1 MGRQLLISNLICLI
15 LSMSVVLSAAA
26 TDMKAIPLPEPKLD
40 QTKSLALVLKERK
53 TTRQYATTALSEQTL
68 SNLLW
73 AGFGINRPDSGRR
86 TAPSARNWQ
95 EIDIYVATE
104 TGIYVYD
111 AKANA
116 LVPLAMGDHRSLTYT
131 QAPFKDAPVQ
141 LVYIA
146 DLEKMGEEDE
156 RKTLLAAMDTG
167 FVAQNVYLYCASA
180 GLNTGFRVSINREK
194 LAEVL
199 KLRPTQ
205 KILGA
210 QSIGRPKGR

>member
-1 MGRQLLISNLICLI
+1 MRMRTVSSNLTCLISS
-15 LSMSVVLSAAA
+15 LSIVLSAAA
-26 TDMKAIPLPEPKLD
+26 AETKPIQLPQPNLD
-40 QTKSLALVLKERK
+40 QTKSLAQALEDRR
-53 TTRQYATTALSEQTL
+53 TTRQFAVTALSEQTL

-86 TAPSARNWQ
+86 TAPSALNWQ
-95 EIDIYVATE
+95 EIDIFVATAA
-104 TGIYVYD
+104 GIYRYD

-116 LVPLAMGDHRSLTYT
+116 LIPVVSGDHRSLTYT

-141 LVYIA
+141 LVFIA
-146 DLEKMGEEDE
+146 DFERMGGDDE

-180 GLNTGFRVSINREK
+180 GLNTGFRVSINRER
-194 LAEVL
+194 LAETL

-210 QSIGRPKGR
+210 QSVGLPKSQ